1 MPTGSWVVEFTDDD
15 ETPPLG
21 ENTAQPLMRYLGV
34 WSVHNEGKKRHFLC
48 RISYLLHSVSLYSVS
63 VFAAGIMVTWLWN
76 VSAAGPSFIMTF
88 PEQSAIKNKKK
99 KPYLLQER
107 QNEEKKGYNSV
118 KDKINTG
125 I

>member
-1 MPTGSWVVEFTDDD
+1 
-15 ETPPLG
+15 
-21 ENTAQPLMRYLGV
+21 
-34 WSVHNEGKKRHFLC
+34 
-48 RISYLLHSVSLYSVS
+48 
-63 VFAAGIMVTWLWN
+63 
-76 VSAAGPSFIMTF
+76 MTF